1 MTIGKQVKKMFFFQT
16 YDWTRTLTCV
26 DHRSRLDNALVHFLE
41 LVQKRH
47 YEGWELVQA
56 WC

>member
-1 MTIGKQVKKMFFFQT
+1 MTTGKQERKEFFFSKLVI
-16 YDWTRTLTCV
+16 RLMLP
-26 DHRSRLDNALVHFLE
+26 RLDNALVHFLE